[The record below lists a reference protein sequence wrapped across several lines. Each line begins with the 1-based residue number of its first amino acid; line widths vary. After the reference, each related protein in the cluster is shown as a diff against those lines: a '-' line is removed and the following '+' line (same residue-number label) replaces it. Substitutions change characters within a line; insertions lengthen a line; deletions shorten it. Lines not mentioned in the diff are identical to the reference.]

1 MFRKLCGDDKK
12 SLANVKIITTKW
24 DCISPEEGEYSEKQ
38 FLEHQFKEMVENG
51 AEMLRHDNTSASA
64 VKILSTILGK
74 STIDTALQRQ
84 LVEEGKGLIDTDAG
98 AEVMDDIEKLRRQ
111 HEAELLELQ
120 KELKDA
126 ADQDKKELQEAIAEM
141 ELVRIQDKVKA
152 DQAKDALEKDRQKEM
167 KNLQASL
174 DELAK
179 SKEQTPSSVIVDLV
193 SETSANL
200 ALGAAALAALAWFN
214 AKR

>member
-51 AEMLRHDNTSASA
+51 AAMLRHDNTSASA

-98 AEVMDDIEKLRRQ
+98 AEVMDDIEKLRRH